1 MSCNLESFKTCQVA
15 ARQHIKVFKGKCQ
28 NNHDGVTTAHAPL
41 IVDERGGDERTISIL
56 SELQVSAGQ
65 RAVKLFKL

>member
-56 SELQVSAGQ
+56 PELQVKVGQ
-65 RAVKLFKL
+65 RAFKLFKL